1 MYLHGSQPRP
11 DLVKLCTCI
20 APASWHSHPP
30 QPFAMEAPR
39 GGKGGELITIW
50 FTEGQLRMP
59 LFRLLQVI
67 RDAVLGGRWVE
78 SLGL

>member
-1 MYLHGSQPRP
+1 MYEVTDR
-11 DLVKLCTCI
+11 
-20 APASWHSHPP
+20 
-30 QPFAMEAPR
+30 
-39 GGKGGELITIW
+39 ELITIS
-50 FTEGQLRMP
+50 FTEAQLKLP